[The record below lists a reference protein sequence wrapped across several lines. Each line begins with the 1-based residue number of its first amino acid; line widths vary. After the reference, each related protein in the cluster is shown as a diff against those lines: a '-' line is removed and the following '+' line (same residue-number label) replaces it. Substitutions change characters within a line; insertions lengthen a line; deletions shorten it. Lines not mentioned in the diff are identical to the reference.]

1 MLAEAVTSNAENLP
15 VRVMFQDEA
24 RFGRLSDPR
33 KCWAPW
39 PLRPL
44 VKKALIREYVYA
56 YAAVT
61 PADGQLV
68 WMLGDK
74 MDTVTMNMF
83 LQQVSQRYPEECVV
97 MVVDGAPS
105 HRSAQLEIPVTWLC
119 YAFLLIHRN

>member
-1 MLAEAVTSNAENLP
+1 MLAESVADNTENLP

-61 PADGQLV
+61 PADGQLDCEFESAAV
-68 WMLGDK
+68 
-74 MDTVTMNMF
+74 MNLNTNGLTSVCF
-83 LQQVSQRYPEECVV
+83 
-97 MVVDGAPS
+97 
-105 HRSAQLEIPVTWLC
+105 
-119 YAFLLIHRN
+119 